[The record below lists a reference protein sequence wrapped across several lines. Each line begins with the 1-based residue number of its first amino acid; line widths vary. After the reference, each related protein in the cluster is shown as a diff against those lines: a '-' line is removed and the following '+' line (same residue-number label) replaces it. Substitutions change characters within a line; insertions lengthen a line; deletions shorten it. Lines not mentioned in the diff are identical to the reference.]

1 MDCLRIV
8 YALVV
13 ELNGKHVYPVKSSL
27 NNIIKQQPNMFR
39 RLVMVKN
46 DSNVL
51 WERLLCEMCYVTMRN
66 ECLVVDCNLY

>member
-8 YALVV
+8 YAIVV

-39 RLVMVKN
+39 RLVMVKKRFKC
-46 DSNVL
+46 V
-51 WERLLCEMCYVTMRN
+51 MGKIVM
-66 ECLVVDCNLY
+66 